1 MNIKV
6 GDIAP
11 DFETLDQKGNKI
23 SLSKLRGKPV
33 VLYFYP
39 KDFTSGCTTEANE
52 FKDHY
57 DEFKKYNVEIIGV
70 SVDSAETHKK
80 FAEKYGLPFI
90 LGADNSKEIA
100 KKYGVLGLA
109 TAKRVTFIIDKDGK
123 VVYTFD
129 KVKPKG
135 HAQEVLEKLRELKLI
150 N

>member
-6 GDIAP
+6 GDTAP
-11 DFETLDQKGNKI
+11 DFETVDSKGNKI
-23 SLSKLRGKPV
+23 SLSQLKGRPV

-52 FKDHY
+52 FKEHY
-57 DEFKKYNVEIIGV
+57 EEFRKNNVEIVGI
-70 SVDSAETHKK
+70 SVDSAETHRK

-123 VVYTFD
+123 IVYIFD

-135 HAQEVLEKLRELKLI
+135 HAQEVLEKLKELRLI